1 MHCNG
6 MGPHGSP
13 WLGTRLPKTTDRF
26 KKISPKIQNWC
37 LTLLQAAIAKPA
49 PYPRWLAL
57 SFSITGRHYI
67 LIPQP
72 VLHVYSIILHAQ
84 RNLTTVFCCSPL
96 LLPPICNVDGQC
108 RDDDDEFFLHRP
120 PGELGQHCIF
130 GEGEAAATKTVVK
143 FRCGLNE
150 GNQVQ
155 EHVNVRY
162 RPQLVHRVRH
172 VSPSCR

>member
-1 MHCNG
+1 MCIQITHPRQADRWMVGGGSGKEGCWGRPNTSG
-6 MGPHGSP
+6 TPSRALLHLVTLNPH
-13 WLGTRLPKTTDRF
+13 
-26 KKISPKIQNWC
+26 
-37 LTLLQAAIAKPA
+37 
-49 PYPRWLAL
+49 
-57 SFSITGRHYI
+57 
-67 LIPQP
+67 
-72 VLHVYSIILHAQ
+72 
-84 RNLTTVFCCSPL
+84 RNLTTVFCCSILP
-96 LLPPICNVDGQC
+96 LPPKCNVDGQC
-108 RDDDDEFFLHRP
+108 RDDEFFLHRP
-120 PGELGQHCIF
+120 PGELGQHCIV